1 MTPVFRALVPML
13 LGFAIFSTCA
23 APARASAGENW
34 PQRPIRLV
42 VSAPAA
48 SSVDIVGR
56 VLADGLKEKWGQ
68 AIIVDNKPAA
78 GGTVAAAEVARA
90 PADGY
95 TLLLGFTG
103 PLATAQSL
111 YKSLPYDPKKDF
123 APISLTATQPN
134 IVVVHPAVNAT
145 SMGELIALARA
156 TPGKLNYA
164 SVGNGSVTH
173 LATELIKREA
183 NVDIVHVPFNGGPPA
198 VQAVITGDVELMLS
212 PPSNVLGHIRA
223 GKLKAIAVTGAKRF
237 DALPDVP
244 TVAESGIRALQ
255 QFEATSWN
263 ALVAPKGTPAEIV
276 AKLNAAVRE
285 VLESPAAR
293 KRLGDAGVEPLTAS
307 PNATAE
313 WIAREA
319 KKWGAVIRLT
329 GAKID

>member
-1 MTPVFRALVPML
+1 MTAFRALLPTL
-13 LGFAIFSTCA
+13 LGFVIFSTCA
-23 APARASAGENW
+23 APARASASENW

-68 AIIVDNKPAA
+68 AVIVDNKPAA
-78 GGTVAAAEVARA
+78 GGTTAAAEVARA
-90 PADGY
+90 AADGY

-103 PLATAQSL
+103 PLANAPAL
-111 YKSLPYDPKKDF
+111 YKSLTYDPQKDF

-134 IVVVHPAVNAT
+134 IVVAHPAVNAKN
-145 SMGELIALARA
+145 MGELIALARA
-156 TPGKLNYA
+156 APGKLNYA

-198 VQAVITGDVELMLS
+198 VQSLITGDVELMLS

-237 DALPDVP
+237 DGLPDVP
-244 TVAESGIRALQ
+244 TVSESGIPALQ

-276 AKLNAAVRE
+276 AKLNTAVRE
-285 VLESPAAR
+285 ILESPAAR
-293 KRLGDAGVEPLTAS
+293 KRLSDAGVEPITSS

-329 GAKID
+329 GARID